1 MNTENINN
9 TYVETINAQSA
20 IVWSNC
26 LKRNG
31 AFPLDRTDLFDSYAD
46 ALLYAGG
53 EKAPDVKDGVSNI
66 DKRGLKNLAY
76 IGQKI
81 TVYGPNE
88 NGENG
93 VWHYTL
99 VKPESG
105 VTDRLAVLR
114 LEGSG
119 IMELRTY
126 SDLNNII
133 TDLGNGK
140 IVEGQ
145 TIKINS
151 DITSIDESTHES
163 ILIYAAGF
171 YIAKSVDGSLHLEY
185 LQTGMITS
193 ITEEDI
199 MSLIEEV
206 ENENTQPETT

>member
-1 MNTENINN
+1 MDNKNINN
-9 TYVETINAQSA
+9 TYVESVYAQSA
-20 IVWSNC
+20 MLWSNC

-31 AFPLDRTDLFDSYAD
+31 AFPLDRTDLFDSYTD

-53 EKAPDVKDGVSNI
+53 EIAPTEKDGKSNV

-88 NGENG
+88 NEENG

-105 VTDRLAVLR
+105 VTDRLADLR

-119 IMELRTY
+119 VIELKTY
-126 SDLNNII
+126 SDLAKI
-133 TDLGNGK
+133 TEDLGNGK

-145 TIKINS
+145 TIKITS
-151 DITSIDESTHES
+151 DITYIDESTNES

-171 YIAKSVDGSLHLEY
+171 YIAKNVNGSLQLEY

-206 ENENTQPETT
+206 ENGTETT